1 MKIDI
6 EDNGETIS
14 VKVVVR
20 PIHRKNYNVKV
31 KFSTKDLLNHLEK
44 ENIKVGACL
53 KDAVVVTNKTRPE
66 HRSGEWIFEKPK
78 KPVRSRKKVKKVEK
92 ILDKS
97 PEHVIIEV
105 EKKET
110 PTLSETQPVTE
121 E

>member
-6 EDNGETIS
+6 NQTKETVS
-14 VKVVVR
+14 VK
-20 PIHRKNYNVKV
+20 IEVK
-31 KFSTKDLLNHLEK
+31 KLHKKRN
-44 ENIKVGACL
+44 NIKVKISTKHIL
-53 KDAVVVTNKTRPE
+53 KILQEKKIKVGECIQSPPMVTNKG
-66 HRSGEWIFEKPK
+66 SDSLLVGEWIFKAPEKLI
-78 KPVRSRKKVKKVEK
+78 RSRKKVKKVEK

-97 PEHVIIEV
+97 SEHVIIEV